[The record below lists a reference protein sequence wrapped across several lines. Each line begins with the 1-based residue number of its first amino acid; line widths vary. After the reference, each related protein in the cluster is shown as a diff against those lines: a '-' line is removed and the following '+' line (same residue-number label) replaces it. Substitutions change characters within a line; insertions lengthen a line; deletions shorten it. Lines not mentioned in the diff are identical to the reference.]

1 MSLFHKNNDQVL
13 VVILSGNRSIFFLPP
28 QINHGFFS
36 QGQFGTGFGSKTL
49 NYTFFMKNST
59 VLKLQ
64 APWEKV
70 KERMKENDISLT
82 DEDLE
87 YIPGKE
93 EELIQRL
100 EKIMNRSR
108 DQVIAYIE
116 SISSNE
122 HLAG

>member
-1 MSLFHKNNDQVL
+1 
-13 VVILSGNRSIFFLPP
+13 
-28 QINHGFFS
+28 
-36 QGQFGTGFGSKTL
+36 
-49 NYTFFMKNST
+49 MKNST

-70 KERMKENDISLT
+70 KERMKENDINLT

-100 EKIMNRSR
+100 QKIMNRSR
-108 DQVIAYIE
+108 DQVVAYIE

-122 HLAG
+122 DLAG

>member
-1 MSLFHKNNDQVL
+1 
-13 VVILSGNRSIFFLPP
+13 
-28 QINHGFFS
+28 
-36 QGQFGTGFGSKTL
+36 
-49 NYTFFMKNST
+49 MKNST

-70 KERMKENDISLT
+70 KERMKENDINLT
-82 DEDLE
+82 DKDLE
-87 YIPGKE
+87 YIPGNE

-108 DQVIAYIE
+108 DQVVAYIE

-122 HLAG
+122 DLAG